1 MEMIHPKNNPLLL
14 LFLAS
19 LLSLPLSAQE
29 GMKFWAGHSY
39 RTNITKEWRVRAG
52 QLYLFDDRMDLTSMQ
67 NSARVDYRF
76 NRNITV
82 GLGYI
87 RSSDPADPD
96 QQARNRID
104 PRVRYRFKLGKL
116 RIANQLRAE
125 WHFPS
130 RSKFE
135 YRLRYALGLNAGDF
149 GLPMDITPYMTN
161 ELHYYLNGRP
171 LNYRDTDGDVIV
183 RQSPNGL
190 HAHRIRIGVRFR
202 PFKRANVSL
211 SFMRQT
217 EFNIGSRFRQINVV
231 DPRDGDILRGF
242 NNFSVLS
249 FSFSYRFKI

>member
-1 MEMIHPKNNPLLL
+1 MTHPKNNPIALFFLLC
-14 LFLAS
+14 LFA
-19 LLSLPLSAQE
+19 LSAAAQE
-29 GMKFWAGHSY
+29 GVKIWAGHSY

-67 NSARVDYRF
+67 NSARIEYRF
-76 NRNITV
+76 NRNFSV

-96 QQARNRID
+96 QAARNRID
-104 PRVRYRFKLGKL
+104 PRVRYRFKVGDL
-116 RIANQLRAE
+116 RVSNQLRTE

-135 YRLRYALGLNAGDF
+135 YRLRYSLGLNAGNF
-149 GLPMDITPYMTN
+149 GLPLGITPFMTN

-171 LNYRDTDGDVIV
+171 LNYRDSDGDIIV
-183 RQSPNGL
+183 SQSPNGL
-190 HAHRIRIGVRFR
+190 HAHRIRVGVRFK
-202 PFKRANVSL
+202 PFKRANLSL

-217 EFNIGSRFRQINVV
+217 EFNIGSRFREINVV
-231 DPRDGDILRGF
+231 DPRDGDILRDF
-242 NNFSVLS
+242 NKFSVVS